1 MLQRDKTIIRCK
13 RTFRH
18 PVEKVF
24 DAFLHPEHLKEW
36 FGPKEVTIGQVM
48 LLPVIGGKLD
58 IEMITPTGVL
68 WVKGIFREI
77 DLYKKISYSYHYVPD
92 ASGLGESL
100 VNFYFSGYENQTEIE
115 LVQEIY
121 KPVKAEGRTK
131 GWEGGFD
138 KMELFLERGLK
149 NE

>member
-1 MLQRDKTIIRCK
+1 MLSAQKDKTIIHCK
-13 RTFRH
+13 RVFKH

-24 DAFLHPEHLKEW
+24 DAFLNPLHVKEW
-36 FGPKEVTIGQVM
+36 FGPKEITIGQVM
-48 LLPVIGGKLD
+48 LSPVVGGNLD

-77 DLYKKISYSYHYVPD
+77 VLHKKISYAYHYVPD

-100 VNFYFSGYENQTEIE
+100 VSFYFSSNENETEIE

-121 KPVKAEGRTK
+121 KSVNAEGRTR

-138 KMELFLERGLK
+138 KMEIFLEAV
-149 NE
+149 

>member
-1 MLQRDKTIIRCK
+1 MLSAQTDKTIIHCK
-13 RTFRH
+13 RVFKH

-24 DAFLHPEHLKEW
+24 DAFLNPLHVKEW
-36 FGPKEVTIGQVM
+36 FGPKEITIGQVM
-48 LLPVIGGKLD
+48 LSPVVGGNLD
-58 IEMITPTGVL
+58 IEMITSTGVL

-77 DLYKKISYSYHYVPD
+77 VLHKKISYAYHYVPD

-100 VNFYFSGYENQTEIE
+100 VSFYFSSNENETEIE

-121 KPVKAEGRTK
+121 KSINAEGRTK

-138 KMELFLERGLK
+138 KMEIFLSSV
-149 NE
+149 

>member
-1 MLQRDKTIIRCK
+1 MLQTDKTIIHCK
-13 RTFRH
+13 RIFKH

-24 DAFLHPEHLKEW
+24 DAFLNPLHIKEW
-36 FGPKEVTIGQVM
+36 FGPKEITIGQVM
-48 LLPVIGGKLD
+48 LSPVAGGNLD
-58 IEMITPTGVL
+58 IEMISPTGVL

-77 DLYKKISYSYHYVPD
+77 VLHKKISYTYHYVPD

-100 VNFYFSGYENQTEIE
+100 VSFYFSSYENKTEIE

-121 KPVKAEGRTK
+121 KSVKVEGRTK

-138 KMELFLERGLK
+138 KMEIFLK
-149 NE
+149 TV